1 MHNLLQYLR
10 FLVLPWR
17 YDAKN
22 GIKRKGISVAL
33 YFGFCSLCIAVLL
46 LLFMVIGKIFFPIPM
61 YRLKPMPSVVVF
73 DRNGKVLR
81 GFTAP
86 DEMWRIPAELKD
98 VSPKLQMAVLNY
110 EDRWFRFH
118 FGVNPISIARALIT
132 NVKAGEIVCGG
143 STITM
148 QVARMMEPKPR
159 TLKSKLIEV
168 VRAFQLELSFSKDEI
183 LEFYFNL
190 APYGGNIVGSSSAS
204 YFYFNKDQKGLS
216 LGESALLAAIP
227 NSPTILRPDA
237 SPPAPLQG
245 GLGVRKPQEHP
256 VRQVRNKVLMR
267 LLQNHK
273 ITRQEFDEAIN
284 EPIPTEKFP
293 MPFVTPQLALKLK
306 NLYPGVNKIVSTIDS
321 NIQLLARDTLR
332 KRLAPLRDQGVTNG
346 AVVVMDTKTHEVL
359 AMVASADFFDNY
371 SEGQVNGAMSI
382 RSPGSALK
390 PFAYALAIDRG
401 LISPES
407 LLADVP
413 IDYSGYRPENYD
425 EKYRG
430 AVTAREALCHSLNV
444 PAINL
449 SAKLGENSLYD
460 FLKDAGITTLTEP
473 AEHYGL
479 SLILGG
485 CDVTLLDLTNLY
497 AGLANMGKF
506 APYKLILNEE
516 SKKGFDLFAKR
527 ENEIVPP
534 HLDKSMSRSL
544 LKEGTAFII
553 TDILSEV
560 ERPDLPTCWESTVNL
575 PKVAWKTGTSRG
587 HRDAWSI
594 GYTPNYTIG
603 VWVGNFNAVG
613 SLAIVGAES
622 AAPVLFDLFNALAP
636 KSDKQ
641 WYVQPSDVKEREV
654 CSLSGMSM
662 SSHCH
667 QSKTELY
674 IPGVSPNQECNMH
687 RAIAIDKETGM
698 RLCSNCRIG
707 RDYETKTFVI
717 WQPEIATWLERNG
730 VSVDKLPPHYTECSL
745 VASGEGPIIHS
756 PSSESEYVIREGVDI
771 DYQKILLE
779 ASVSNDCRSIYWF
792 VDSKMVFNGSPTD
805 KVFIT
810 PTTGKHIILCMDDE
824 GRATKTTLVVR

>member
-1 MHNLLQYLR
+1 MSNELLHR
-10 FLVLPWR
+10 IIRSHTFLFMPWR
-17 YDAKN
+17 YK
-22 GIKRKGISVAL
+22 GKGRKSVGVRIAL
-33 YFGFCSLCIAVLL
+33 YTGFCSLLLILFL
-46 LLFMVIGKIFFPIPM
+46 LLFMALGRIFFPLPM

-73 DRNGKVLR
+73 DRSGKILR

-86 DEMWRIPAELKD
+86 DEMWRIPAEIKD
-98 VSPKLQMAVLNY
+98 VSPKLQMAVVNY

-118 FGVNPISIARALIT
+118 FGINPISIVRAAII

-159 TLKSKLIEV
+159 TFKSKLIEM
-168 VRAFQLELSFSKDEI
+168 VRAFQLEFSYSKDEI

-190 APYGGNIVGSSSAS
+190 APYGGNIVGSSAAS
-204 YFYFNKDQKGLS
+204 YFYFNKDQKNLS

-237 SPPAPLQG
+237 LPG
-245 GLGVRKPQEHP
+245 WKPQTHP
-256 VRQVRNKVLMR
+256 VRQARDKVLMR

-273 ITRQEFDEAIN
+273 ITRQKFDEAVS

-293 MPFVTPQLALKLK
+293 MPFMIPQLALKLK
-306 NLYPGVNKIVSTIDS
+306 DMYPGVNKIVSTIDS

-332 KRLAPLRDQGVTNG
+332 KRLEPLRKQGVTNG
-346 AVVVMDTKTHEVL
+346 AVVVIDTKTHELL
-359 AMVASADFFDNY
+359 AMVASADFFDNEA
-371 SEGQVNGAMSI
+371 EGQVNGAMAP

-413 IDYSGYRPENYD
+413 VDYAGYRPENYD

-430 AVTAREALCHSLNV
+430 AVTVRDALCHSLNV

-449 SAKLGENSLYD
+449 SAKLGENGIYE
-460 FLKDAGITTLTEP
+460 FLTDAGITTLTKPE
-473 AEHYGL
+473 EYYGL

-506 APYKLILNEE
+506 APYKLILGEGQGKE
-516 SKKGFDLFAKR
+516 GFDLFAKR
-527 ENEIVPP
+527 KGEIVPP
-534 HLDKSMSRSL
+534 HQDKSMSRSL
-544 LKEGTAFII
+544 LREGTAFII
-553 TDILSEV
+553 TEILSEV
-560 ERPDLPTCWESTVNL
+560 ERPDLPACWESAVNL

-587 HRDAWSI
+587 HKDAWSI
-594 GYTPNYTIG
+594 GYTPQFTIG

-613 SLAIVGAES
+613 SPAIIGAEA
-622 AAPVLFDLFNALAP
+622 AAPILFDLFNALA
-636 KSDKQ
+636 SISGKQ

-654 CSLSGMSM
+654 CSLSGMCM
-662 SSHCH
+662 SPHCR

-674 IPGVSPNQECNMH
+674 IPGVSPNQECTMH
-687 RAIAIDKETGM
+687 RAITIDKETGM

-707 RDYETKTFVI
+707 RDYETKIFVI
-717 WQPEIATWLERNG
+717 WPPEIATWLERNG
-730 VSVDKLPPHYTECSL
+730 VNVDKLPPHYTECPL
-745 VASGEGPIIHS
+745 VASGEGPIIRS
-756 PSSESEYVIREGVDI
+756 PSTDSEYIIREGVDI

-792 VDSKMVFNGSPTD
+792 VDSKMVFNGSPTE

-810 PTTGKHIILCMDDE
+810 PIIGKHIIMCMDDE
-824 GRATKTTLVVR
+824 GRATKMTLMVR

>member
-1 MHNLLQYLR
+1 MFNVLLHNLLQYLK
-10 FLVLPWR
+10 FLLLPWQ
-17 YDAKN
+17 YDVRN
-22 GIKRKGISVAL
+22 GIKRKGIRVAL
-33 YFGFCSLCIAVLL
+33 YSVFCSLCIVVLI
-46 LLFMVIGKIFFPIPM
+46 LLFIIIGKIFFPIPM

-73 DRNGKVLR
+73 DRNGKILR

-86 DEMWRIPAELKD
+86 DEMWRIPAEIKD

-118 FGVNPISIARALIT
+118 FGINPVSIVRAAIT
-132 NVKAGEIVCGG
+132 NIKAGEIVCGG

-159 TLKSKLIEV
+159 TFKSKLIEM
-168 VRAFQLELSFSKDEI
+168 VRAFQLELSFSKNEI

-190 APYGGNIVGSSSAS
+190 APYGGNIVGSSAAS

-216 LGESALLAAIP
+216 LGEAALLAAIP
-227 NSPTILRPDA
+227 NSPTALRPDA
-237 SPPAPLQG
+237 SP
-245 GLGVRKPQEHP
+245 RWKPKAHP
-256 VRQVRNKVLMR
+256 VRQVRDKVLLR

-273 ITRQEFDEAIN
+273 ITHQEFDEAVS

-293 MPFVTPQLALKLK
+293 MPFVIPQLALKLK
-306 NLYPGVNKIVSTIDS
+306 DMYPGVNRIVSTIDS

-346 AVVVMDTKTHEVL
+346 AVVIIDTKTHEVL
-359 AMVASADFFDNY
+359 AMVASADFFDN
-371 SEGQVNGAMSI
+371 EADGQVNGAMAP

-413 IDYSGYRPENYD
+413 VDYSGYRPENYD

-430 AVTAREALCHSLNV
+430 AVTAKEALCHSLNV

-449 SAKLGENSLYD
+449 SAKLGEDGIYK

-497 AGLANMGKF
+497 TGLANMGKF
-506 APYKLILNEE
+506 APYKLILGEGQE
-516 SKKGFDLFAKR
+516 KKGFDLFAKR
-527 ENEIVPP
+527 NDEIVPP

-553 TDILSEV
+553 TEILSEV
-560 ERPDLPTCWESTVNL
+560 ERPDLPSCWESAVNL

-594 GYTPNYTIG
+594 GYTPQFTIG
-603 VWVGNFNAVG
+603 VWVGNFNALG
-613 SLAIVGAES
+613 SPAIVGAEA
-622 AAPVLFDLFNALAP
+622 AAPVLFDLFNALSSI
-636 KSDKQ
+636 SDKQ
-641 WYVQPSDVKEREV
+641 WYVQPPDVKERDV
-654 CSLSGMSM
+654 CALSGMPM
-662 SSHCH
+662 SPHCH

-674 IPGVSPNQECNMH
+674 IPGVSPNRECDMH
-687 RAIAIDKETGM
+687 RSVAIDKETST

-707 RDYETKTFVI
+707 RDYDMKTFVI
-717 WQPEIATWLERNG
+717 WPPEIATWLERNG
-730 VSVDKLPPHYTECSL
+730 VNVDKLPPHYPECSL
-745 VASGEGPIIHS
+745 VASGECPIIRS

-771 DYQKILLE
+771 EYQKILLD

-792 VDSKMVFNGSPTD
+792 VDSKMIFNGSPTE
-805 KVFIT
+805 KVFIS
-810 PTTGKHIILCMDDE
+810 PTTGKHIIMCMDDE
-824 GRATKTTLVVR
+824 GRATKMTLVVR